1 MGLVQRVMVCLLA
14 VFPVSALATTVG
26 EISSMVTYIMSE
38 VSVLANVIAFM
49 TGSAFCISALIKFQ
63 EYYRSPQYMPISR
76 PITELIVGII
86 LFALPFIFAATTEN
100 ALFGH

>member
-1 MGLVQRVMVCLLA
+1 MSLYKQLLVLLLGL
-14 VFPVSALATTVG
+14 FPVHVFATTAG
-26 EISSMVTYIMSE
+26 EISDMVTYIMSE
-38 VSVLANVIAFM
+38 VSTLANVIAFM
-49 TGSAFCISALIKFQ
+49 TGTAFIISALIKFQ

-76 PITELIVGII
+76 PITELIVGLI

>member
-1 MGLVQRVMVCLLA
+1 MILFQRAIALLFA
-14 VFPVSALATTVG
+14 MFPISALAVTLG
-26 EISSMVTYIMSE
+26 ELSSMVTYIMSE